1 MSMSSETATQVAREY
16 YNSSDADHFYSE
28 IWGGEDIHIGLYESD
43 AEPIKDAS
51 RRTVDHLLDRI
62 GDLNQH
68 STVIDVGSGYGGA
81 ARRMVERFGCRVTCV
96 NLSET
101 ENARNR
107 RLNEQAGVADRIDVV
122 DGSFEEL
129 PFEGGLFDAA
139 WSQDAILHAGNRP
152 RVLGEV
158 DRVLKPG
165 GRFVF
170 TDPMQSND
178 CPDGVLDP
186 ILARIHLAD
195 LGSPKFYQGVA
206 EDLGWNDLGF
216 EDLTDQLVN
225 HYARVLQVTEDRQSD
240 LNGKISDDY
249 LERMKTGLQHWVD
262 GGRNGHL
269 SWGVFLF
276 GKP

>member
-1 MSMSSETATQVAREY
+1 MSSETATQVAREY